1 MTPPVA
7 PRRPW
12 VPADTRRVIRGRLVV
27 RTRDER
33 SHIPHRSDV
42 TLGASTA
49 ASRLDVEAIDRELR
63 RASPAMRVT
72 RVFHAAHNV
81 DVHGARHLGYDADE
95 IGLGLS
101 RTFHV
106 ELDPETAIAST
117 VEALRGLDTVEHATP
132 VYLSDCPF
140 GAAAGLPGDEWAR
153 RMIRAAEALAREPG
167 DPAVIVAIVDSGIRQ
182 AHLELRGR
190 CRTGVDLVDLPAGE
204 LSRSLQLIGDL
215 ATRDHDTDDDM
226 GHGTECAGIIGALGL
241 DLPPGIAG
249 LAQLLPIRV
258 LAAAMVVDRTTPTA
272 IGSIPDIDAGVK
284 TAVDLGARVLNLS
297 FGTPESALGEGDP
310 IPHTDVV
317 QYALRRGCVL
327 VSASGNSGDETR
339 YFPACLPGVIAV
351 GAVDATGRPS
361 HFSTRGDHV
370 ALCAP
375 GEHVRTA
382 ALTGTTSVSGTSFAA
397 PFVAGAAALV
407 LAAAWRRGVPL
418 SPFTVRDLLMRS
430 ARPFSAG
437 VPGAGC
443 GRGVLDVAAALA
455 AVDQWSSV
463 FDDEVGQQSSAVV
476 AGSRLPCPNATPG
489 THPGEMYL

>member
-1 MTPPVA
+1 MTPPIA

-12 VPADTRRVIRGRLVV
+12 MPADTRRAVRGRLVV

-33 SHIPHRSDV
+33 DHIPHRSDV

-49 ASRLDVEAIDRELR
+49 ASRLDVAAIDRELR

-81 DVHGARHLGYDADE
+81 DVRGARHLGYDADE

-106 ELDPETAIAST
+106 ELAPDASI
-117 VEALRGLDTVEHATP
+117 VNAVDALRGLEKVEQASP
-132 VYLSDCPF
+132 VYLADCPF
-140 GAAAGLPGDEWAR
+140 GGAAGTPGDDWAH
-153 RMIRAAEALAREPG
+153 RMIRSAEALAREHG
-167 DPAVIVAIVDSGIRQ
+167 DPAVIVAIIDSGIR
-182 AHLELRGR
+182 HSHPDLRGR
-190 CRTGVDLVDLPAGE
+190 CRTGVDLVDLPPGD

-241 DLPPGIAG
+241 ELPPGIAG

-258 LAAAMVVDRTTPTA
+258 LAAAMVADRSTPTA

-297 FGTPESALGEGDP
+297 FGTPASALGEGDP

-327 VSASGNSGDETR
+327 VAASGNSGDETR

-351 GAVDATGRPS
+351 GSVDSSGRPS
-361 HFSTRGDHV
+361 HFSTRGEHV
-370 ALCAP
+370 ALSAP

-382 ALTGTTSVSGTSFAA
+382 GLTGTTSVSGTSFAA

-418 SPFTVRDLLMRS
+418 SPFTIRDLLIRS
-430 ARPFSAG
+430 ARPFGTG

-443 GRGVLDVAAALA
+443 GRGVLDVAAALT

-463 FDDEVGQQSSAVV
+463 FEPD
-476 AGSRLPCPNATPG
+476 